1 MIHLLQR
8 LERITRHRYSLLT
21 VASSLSI
28 IWFILTITTIANY
41 PSPMH
46 DEVIWI
52 GIARQFLV
60 QGNFGWSSIPDLYGL
75 HQNTTFVGR
84 LFVLYIAVAFKL
96 FGFGLLQARWAL
108 AVVSFACAILLGLSL
123 QRLYSAWTGLLGA
136 ALYLFSWNT
145 FYFSHYVRPEILGLL
160 GGLGL
165 LYWFICT
172 HNKASPV
179 TVVGWGLLNTL
190 MLDTHLSYVH
200 LLVALDLVIFI
211 DALRR
216 KSLGR
221 IGWLLIGH
229 IIGFLYWIVAHLAPD
244 PLLMLKQLIAF
255 YSINIGRAI
264 SIDYQSITIQQRF
277 IAPLTHL
284 KEYLITFTRLSAF
297 EFSLL
302 LIAIGTILR
311 HSKRH
316 WIILV
321 PATSLLVT
329 IFLLFPSIYGATYIR
344 YLLPFLAA
352 IMAVAAFELYAS
364 RRSLAYIYVAGLIV
378 LWVAYIGGN
387 AVLGWNN
394 RDVSENYKRLTARI
408 DTVVPPTANVLADEI
423 WLYAFPRER
432 FSTIR
437 GFTLLNGTPLAIN
450 QSATQA
456 YNSLDMYFAER
467 KIDYVLFS
475 EDQFAMFIGPESL
488 ANLRSYLI
496 TKCNYVTTIEG
507 NLYGAD
513 VGSSA
518 TTITVYA
525 CQRGMNVP

>member
-1 MIHLLQR
+1 MIHLLER
-8 LERITRHRYSLLT
+8 LEKITRRRYSLLT

-28 IWFILTITTIANY
+28 IWFILTVATISNY

-46 DEVIWI
+46 DEVVWSS
-52 GIARQFLV
+52 IARQFLA
-60 QGNFGWSSIPDLYGL
+60 QGNFGWSDIPDLYGL

-84 LFVLYIAVAFKL
+84 LFILYIAVTFKL
-96 FGFGLLQARWAL
+96 FGFGLLQARWAQ
-108 AVVSFACAILLGLSL
+108 AVVSLVCAILLGLSL

-145 FYFSHYVRPEILGLL
+145 FYFSHYVRPEMLGLL

-172 HNKASPV
+172 QNKASPV

-190 MLDTHLSYVH
+190 MLDTHFSYAH
-200 LLVALDLVIFI
+200 LLVALDLVIII

-255 YSINIGRAI
+255 YSINIGQAI
-264 SIDYQSITIQQRF
+264 GYEPITIQQRF
-277 IAPLTHL
+277 ITSLTHL
-284 KEYLITFTRLSAF
+284 KNHLITFTRLSAF
-297 EFSLL
+297 EFGLL
-302 LIAIGTILR
+302 LIAIGTNLR

-321 PATSLLVT
+321 PATSLFVT
-329 IFLLFPSIYGATYIR
+329 LFFLFPTSYGAPYIR

-352 IMAVAAFELYAS
+352 IMAVAAFEIYAS
-364 RRSLAYIYVAGLIV
+364 RRFIAYIYVAGLIV
-378 LWVAYIGGN
+378 LWVAYIGGD

-437 GFTLLNGTPLAIN
+437 GFTLLNGSPLAIN
-450 QSATQA
+450 QSVTQA

-475 EDQFAMFIGPESL
+475 EDQFIMFIGPESL

-507 NLYGAD
+507 NLYGAE

-525 CQRGMNVP
+525 CQRRVNVP

>member
-1 MIHLLQR
+1 
-8 LERITRHRYSLLT
+8 
-21 VASSLSI
+21 
-28 IWFILTITTIANY
+28 
-41 PSPMH
+41 MH
-46 DEVIWI
+46 DEVVWSSIS
-52 GIARQFLV
+52 RQFLEE
-60 QGNFGWSSIPDLYGL
+60 GNFGYLAFPDLYGL

-84 LFVLYIAVAFKL
+84 LFVLYIAVTFKL
-96 FGFGLLQARWAL
+96 FGFGLLQARWAQ

-145 FYFSHYVRPEILGLL
+145 FYFSHFVRPEIMGLL

-165 LYWFICT
+165 LYWFVCKHDT
-172 HNKASPV
+172 ASPV
-179 TVVGWGLLNTL
+179 TIVGWGMLNAL
-190 MLDTHLSYVH
+190 ILDTHLSYAH
-200 LLVALDLVIFI
+200 LLIALDLVIII
-211 DALRR
+211 DALQR

-221 IGWLLIGH
+221 ISWLLIGH
-229 IIGFLYWIVAHLAPD
+229 FVGFLYWIVAHLAPN
-244 PLLMLKQLIAF
+244 PLLMLKQLVAF
-255 YSINIGRAI
+255 YGLNIGPAI
-264 SIDYQSITIQQRF
+264 GIDYKPITIQQRF
-277 IAPLTHL
+277 ITPLTHL
-284 KEYLITFTRLSAF
+284 REYLITFTRLSAF

-311 HSKRH
+311 HNKRH

-321 PATSLLVT
+321 PATSLLAT
-329 IFLLFPSIYGATYIR
+329 IFFLFPSINGATYIR

-352 IMAVAAFELYAS
+352 TMAIAAFEFYSS
-364 RRSLAYIYVAGLIV
+364 RRFLAYIYIAGLIV

-394 RDVSENYKRLTARI
+394 RDVSENYKRLRARI

-423 WLYAFPRER
+423 WFYAFPRER
-432 FSTIR
+432 FSAIR
-437 GFTLLNGTPLAIN
+437 GFTLLNDTPLAIN
-450 QSATQA
+450 QSAIQA

-475 EDQFAMFIGPESL
+475 EDQFTMFIGPVSL

-507 NLYGAD
+507 NLYGTE

-518 TTITVYA
+518 TTITVYD
-525 CQRGMNVP
+525 CQRRLNVP